1 MPLSELKASVKMLFF
16 GGGGGVGLSSGT
28 LSPSPN
34 LLYISLNVEGAFS
47 GLLLHC
53 KQRRNGESRNF
64 SPTRP
69 LTLSHGTFW
78 TVCLA

>member
-16 GGGGGVGLSSGT
+16 GGGGGGGGGVGLSSGT

-47 GLLLHC
+47 GLLLH
-53 KQRRNGESRNF
+53 
-64 SPTRP
+64 
-69 LTLSHGTFW
+69 
-78 TVCLA
+78 